1 MAAPPEPSFHESSA
15 NIADEKADFPSDLEP
30 GEILRPGHQAD
41 DTSSDTIADGGGHT
55 VNHNVES
62 QHGHYETREIKTRQG
77 EAKTCKIVCFSAND
91 PTNPKNWS
99 KARKW
104 VVTLTLSWVCFAV
117 AFASAVI
124 TPGIAGVVERF
135 DTSSE
140 VALLTITLFVYGF
153 GIGRRSAFK
162 TTSLR
167 ARLLIERTALVFSPL
182 SELYGRR
189 IIYVLTFGVAVI
201 FIVPCAVAQNIETL
215 LVCRAID
222 GIAMSVPV
230 ANIGGSLADMWRPE
244 ERGIPMTAFSAAP
257 FLGPI
262 MGPMIGGFVY
272 ENKGWRWLYWLQLIL
287 CGFLFV
293 CLVVLVPETYAPVI
307 LEKRA
312 KKLRKQ
318 TGDDSYLA
326 EHELAQHTFGEIAQ
340 IYLARPLR
348 LLVTEPIVT
357 LFAIYAAILYGLLY
371 MFFVAYPIVF
381 EEGKG
386 YSPGIAGLMFIPIS
400 GGIVVGLV
408 GAPFVNAH
416 YNKLRSQHTGHP
428 PPELRLIPM
437 IWGCWLIPIGVFI
450 FAWTSYDNLT
460 WVGPC
465 LAGLPIGIGF
475 VFLYNSFNNYIVD
488 AYQHTAASALAAK
501 TLVRSIWG
509 GSTVLF
515 TTQMY
520 HNLNPRW
527 ASSLLGF
534 LALACC
540 FIPIVFYKYGAAIR
554 KHSKYAYSGE

>member
-1 MAAPPEPSFHESSA
+1 MAASPEPSFNQSSA
-15 NIADEKADFPSDLEP
+15 NMAEQKVDIASDSEP
-30 GEILRPGHQAD
+30 GEMFRLGYQAD
-41 DTSSDTIADGGGHT
+41 DTSSDTVAEGVDHT
-55 VNHNVES
+55 VVHNVES
-62 QHGHYETREIKTRQG
+62 QHGYYETRDMTTRHGQ
-77 EAKTCKIVCFSAND
+77 AKTCKIVCFSTND

-104 VVTLTLSWVCFAV
+104 TVTLTLSWVCFSV

-140 VALLTITLFVYGF
+140 VALLTVTLFVYGF
-153 GIGRRSAFK
+153 GIG
-162 TTSLR
+162 L
-167 ARLLIERTALVFSPL
+167 
-182 SELYGRR
+182 
-189 IIYVLTFGVAVI
+189 
-201 FIVPCAVAQNIETL
+201 
-215 LVCRAID
+215 CRAID

-244 ERGIPMTAFSAAP
+244 ERGVPMTAFSAAP

-262 MGPMIGGFVY
+262 MGPLVGGFVY
-272 ENKGWRWLYWLQLIL
+272 ENKGWRWLYWLQLII

-318 TGDDSYLA
+318 TGDDSYIA
-326 EHELAQHTFGEIAQ
+326 GHELAQHTFGEIAQ

-386 YSPGIAGLMFIPIS
+386 YSAGISGLMFIPIS
-400 GGIVVGLV
+400 GGIVVGLA

-416 YNKLRSQHTGHP
+416 YNKLRSQHTGLP

-437 IWGCWLIPIGVFI
+437 IWSCWLIPIGVFI
-450 FAWTSYDNLT
+450 
-460 WVGPC
+460 
-465 LAGLPIGIGF
+465 
-475 VFLYNSFNNYIVD
+475 
-488 AYQHTAASALAAK
+488 HTAASALAAK

-520 HNLNPRW
+520 HELNPRW
-527 ASSLLGF
+527 ASTLLGC

-540 FIPIVFYKYGAAIR
+540 FIPIAFYKYGAAIR

>member
-1 MAAPPEPSFHESSA
+1 MAASPELSFNQSSA
-15 NIADEKADFPSDLEP
+15 NIAEKKVDIASDLEP
-30 GEILRPGHQAD
+30 GEMFRPGYQAD
-41 DTSSDTIADGGGHT
+41 DTSSDTDAEGVDHT
-55 VNHNVES
+55 VVHNVES
-62 QHGHYETREIKTRQG
+62 QHGYYETRDVTTRHGQ
-77 EAKTCKIVCFSAND
+77 AKTCKIVCFSTND

-104 VVTLTLSWVCFAV
+104 TVTLTLSWVCFSV

-124 TPGIAGVVERF
+124 TPGISGVVERF

-140 VALLTITLFVYGF
+140 VALLTVTLFVYGF
-153 GIGRRSAFK
+153 GIGP
-162 TTSLR
+162 
-167 ARLLIERTALVFSPL
+167 LVFSPL

-201 FIVPCAVAQNIETL
+201 FIIPCAVAKNIETL

-244 ERGIPMTAFSAAP
+244 ERGVPMTAFSAAP

-262 MGPMIGGFVY
+262 MGPLIGGFVY
-272 ENKGWRWLYWLQLIL
+272 ENKGWRWLYWLQLII

-312 KKLRKQ
+312 KKLQKQ
-318 TGDDSYLA
+318 TGDDSYIA
-326 EHELAQHTFGEIAQ
+326 EHELAQHTFKEIAQ

-386 YSPGIAGLMFIPIS
+386 YSAGISGLMFIPIT
-400 GGIVVGLV
+400 GGIVVGLA

-416 YNKLRSQHTGHP
+416 YNKLRSQHTGLP

-437 IWGCWLIPIGVFI
+437 IWSCWLIPIGVFI
-450 FAWTSYDNLT
+450 FAWTSYDDLT

-520 HNLNPRW
+520 VDSRHVYPQFRPDTN
-527 ASSLLGF
+527 
-534 LALACC
+534 
-540 FIPIVFYKYGAAIR
+540 
-554 KHSKYAYSGE
+554 

>member
-1 MAAPPEPSFHESSA
+1 MAVPPEPPSNQSSA
-15 NIADEKADFPSDLEP
+15 NIADEKVGIPSYLEP
-30 GEILRPGHQAD
+30 EKTSRVD
-41 DTSSDTIADGGGHT
+41 DTSSDTIAERVDHT
-55 VNHNVES
+55 VEQNVES
-62 QHGHYETREIKTRQG
+62 QHGHYETRQITTRQG

-104 VVTLTLSWVCFAV
+104 TVTLTLSWVCFAV

-124 TPGIAGVVERF
+124 TPGIVGVVERF
-135 DTSSE
+135 DTSDE

-153 GIGRRSAFK
+153 GIGRGSTVLTPLVDNFID
-162 TTSLR
+162 S
-167 ARLLIERTALVFSPL
+167 ETALVFSPL
-182 SELYGRR
+182 SELDGRR
-189 IIYVLTFGVAVI
+189 IIYLLTFGMAVI

-244 ERGIPMTAFSAAP
+244 ERGVPMTAFSAAP

-262 MGPMIGGFVY
+262 MGPMIGGFVF

-293 CLVVLVPETYAPVI
+293 CMVVLVPETYAPVI

-318 TGDDSYLA
+318 TGDDSYVA

-348 LLVTEPIVT
+348 LLATEPIVT

-437 IWGCWLIPIGVFI
+437 IWSCWLIPIGVFI

-488 AYQHTAASALAAK
+488 AYQHTAASALVAK

>member
-1 MAAPPEPSFHESSA
+1 MAASPELSFNQSSA
-15 NIADEKADFPSDLEP
+15 NIAEKKVDIASDLEP
-30 GEILRPGHQAD
+30 GEMFRPGYQAD
-41 DTSSDTIADGGGHT
+41 DTSSDTDAEGVDHT
-55 VNHNVES
+55 VVHNVES
-62 QHGHYETREIKTRQG
+62 QHGYYETRDVTTRHGQ
-77 EAKTCKIVCFSAND
+77 AKTCKIVCFSTND

-104 VVTLTLSWVCFAV
+104 TVTLTLSWVCFSV

-124 TPGIAGVVERF
+124 TPGISGVVERF

-140 VALLTITLFVYGF
+140 VALLTVTLFVYGF
-153 GIGRRSAFK
+153 GIGP
-162 TTSLR
+162 
-167 ARLLIERTALVFSPL
+167 LVFSPL

-201 FIVPCAVAQNIETL
+201 FIIPCAVAKNIETL

-244 ERGIPMTAFSAAP
+244 ERGVPMTAFSAAP

-262 MGPMIGGFVY
+262 MGPLVGGFVY
-272 ENKGWRWLYWLQLIL
+272 ENKGWRWLYWLQLII

-318 TGDDSYLA
+318 TGDDSYIA

-386 YSPGIAGLMFIPIS
+386 YSAGISGLMFIPIS
-400 GGIVVGLV
+400 GGIVVGLA

-416 YNKLRSQHTGHP
+416 YNKLRSQHTGLP

-437 IWGCWLIPIGVFI
+437 IWSCWLIPIGVFI
-450 FAWTSYDNLT
+450 HLVFTFAWTSYDDLT

-527 ASSLLGF
+527 ASTLLGC

-540 FIPIVFYKYGAAIR
+540 FIPIAFYKYGAAIR

>member
-1 MAAPPEPSFHESSA
+1 MAAPPEPSFNESSA
-15 NIADEKADFPSDLEP
+15 NIADEKVDFPSDLEP
-30 GEILRPGHQAD
+30 GEILRPGYQAD
-41 DTSSDTIADGGGHT
+41 NTSSDTIADGATRT

-62 QHGHYETREIKTRQG
+62 QHGHYETRSVTTRQG
-77 EAKTCKIVCFSAND
+77 EAKTCKIVCFSTND

-104 VVTLTLSWVCFAV
+104 TVTLTLSWVCFAV

-153 GIGRRSAFK
+153 GIGP
-162 TTSLR
+162 
-167 ARLLIERTALVFSPL
+167 LVFSPL
-182 SELYGRR
+182 SELCGRR

-230 ANIGGSLADMWRPE
+230 ATIGGSLADMWRPE

-307 LEKRA
+307 LEKTA

-318 TGDDSYLA
+318 TGDDSYVA

-348 LLVTEPIVT
+348 LLVIEPIVT

-515 TTQMY
+515 TTQM
-520 HNLNPRW
+520 
-527 ASSLLGF
+527 
-534 LALACC
+534 
-540 FIPIVFYKYGAAIR
+540 
-554 KHSKYAYSGE
+554 

>member
-1 MAAPPEPSFHESSA
+1 MAASTQRSPSRSSA
-15 NIADEKADFPSDLEP
+15 NIADEKEKADIPSDLEP
-30 GEILRPGHQAD
+30 GEMPRPGY
-41 DTSSDTIADGGGHT
+41 DTSSDTAAEGTT
-55 VNHNVES
+55 VDNTES
-62 QHGHYETREIKTRQG
+62 QHDYYETRTVTTREG
-77 EAKTCKIVCFSAND
+77 ESKTCKIVCFSAND
-91 PTNPKNWS
+91 ATNPKNWS

-104 VVTLTLSWVCFAV
+104 TVTLTLSWVCFAV

-124 TPGIAGVVERF
+124 TPGIAGVVKRF

-140 VALLTITLFVYGF
+140 VALLTVTLFVYGF
-153 GIGRRSAFK
+153 GIGP
-162 TTSLR
+162 
-167 ARLLIERTALVFSPL
+167 LVFSPL

-307 LEKRA
+307 LEKKA

-318 TGDDSYLA
+318 TGDGSYIA

-348 LLVTEPIVT
+348 LLATEPIVT
-357 LFAIYAAILYGLLY
+357 LFAIYAAVLYGLLY

-386 YSPGIAGLMFIPIS
+386 YSPGIAGLMFLPIT
-400 GGIVVGLV
+400 GGIFVGLA
-408 GAPFVNAH
+408 GAPFVNRH
-416 YNKLRSQHTGHP
+416 YNKLRAQHTGLP

-437 IWGCWLIPIGVFI
+437 IWGCWLVPIGVFI
-450 FAWTSYDNLT
+450 FAWTSYDELT

-509 GSTVLF
+509 GSTALF

-534 LALACC
+534 IALACC
-540 FIPIVFYKYGAAIR
+540 FIPVVFYRYGAAIR